1 MDMEQMIAFWEDLV
15 MVENTPVVEQFA
27 SKRRESSLKVDK
39 LLNTFGEN
47 LKRNDDEDINTL
59 YSLTQA
65 VQLL

>member
-1 MDMEQMIAFWEDLV
+1 MDMEHMIAFWEELE

-27 SKRRESSLKVDK
+27 SRRRESGLKLDK

-59 YSLTQA
+59 YSQTQA